1 MTKINLN
8 IHKRKMGKERIPN
21 QSTNKTKKMNKLE
34 AMNNWERMNL
44 MMKKVW
50 KMMKSSKNKIF
61 NKEDNGINKVNR
73 KSLKTTNSQRSQHSN
88 LILIIAK
95 MLQKFKIKSTKK
107 DLNFTIR

>member
-1 MTKINLN
+1 MA
-8 IHKRKMGKERIPN
+8 KEKIPN